1 MAQSTRN
8 RGANIP
14 RMMRRAGMPAVLAA
28 MCLLRGVRVAG
39 LPAAGGSRVEV
50 AVTRGSAM
58 HTPTFTQTVYAL
70 GDDSCGGKTDHKT
83 VTKIALST
91 STSQHCVEVHNWGK
105 VIATCK
111 AGVNSKPGVLTFTL
125 FDNDSCTGHTTGN
138 RSWALGDC
146 VQGFGVSWKY
156 TDCRVQ
162 RHDGRDAVGRALLE
176 AGG

>member
-1 MAQSTRN
+1 
-8 RGANIP
+8 
-14 RMMRRAGMPAVLAA
+14 MPAVLAA